1 MKATEQGSSGQ
12 LRIGQLAALA
22 ATTSRAIRH
31 YHAIGL
37 LPEPE
42 RDQSGYRRYGA
53 EHLVRLIRIRRLR
66 SLEMPLEQISGHLA
80 GESGDPGDLAAAL
93 RSLAADLSREIE
105 KLQEIR
111 ARALELAASTQL
123 ADPMDIWQTALRRHA
138 LLGETAEVP
147 APEREAVELLDA
159 LHPHGIDGIIEQ
171 ASALLSEPDRTAEL
185 GALLERFRG
194 LTDDSAETDELAA
207 AIAAAVPRP
216 QSTSPAIDV
225 EAMESLIGDRFTAA
239 QRQCMR
245 RVRELLE
252 AGAKPTRP

>member
-1 MKATEQGSSGQ
+1 MNATKQGSGGQ
-12 LRIGQLAALA
+12 LRIGQLAVLA

-66 SLEMPLEQISGHLA
+66 SLEMPLEQITTHLA
-80 GESGDPGDLAAAL
+80 GNSGEPGDLAAAL

-111 ARALELAASTQL
+111 ARALELAASTHL
-123 ADPMDIWQTALRRHA
+123 ADPIDIWQTALRRHT
-138 LLGETAEVP
+138 LLGETAAVP
-147 APEREAVELLDA
+147 AREREAVELLDA
-159 LHPHGIDGIIEQ
+159 LHPHGIDGVIEQ
-171 ASALLSEPDRTAEL
+171 ASELLSEPDRTAEL

-194 LTDDSAETDELAA
+194 LTDESGQIDDLAA

-216 QSTSPAIDV
+216 HSTSPVIDV
-225 EAMESLIGDRFTAA
+225 EAMESLIGGRFTAA

-245 RVRELLE
+245 RMRGLLE
-252 AGAKPTRP
+252 AGAKPTRQ